1 MIFFIV
7 AVVAI
12 FVFLALIIYYLTDID
27 INTKNEIFTLAEIVL
42 SWLMVVV
49 LYLVITNVYID
60 YIEKA
65 KNIQIFPLIHE
76 LELTAALYYAENGTW
91 PQPFIYEEN
100 KMTSNYSALQLIR
113 DGQILAI
120 RENESKQL
128 SFTPLIRTDQDGT
141 ENDSILWTCAYAKA
155 PLAYSKSVNTS
166 LTTIPISQLPNDCLH

>member
-1 MIFFIV
+1 MIFIV
-7 AVVAI
+7 AVVAV
-12 FVFLALIIYYLTDID
+12 FVFSALIIYYLTNIDID
-27 INTKNEIFTLAEIVL
+27 TKNEIFTLPEIVL
-42 SWLMVVV
+42 SWLMVII

-65 KNIQIFPLIHE
+65 KNIQILPLIHD

-91 PQPFIYEEN
+91 PQPFTYEGD
-100 KMTSNYSALQLIR
+100 KMTLNYTALQLTR

-128 SFTPLIRTDQDGT
+128 SFTPLIRTDEYGT
-141 ENDSILWTCAYAKA
+141 ENDSILWTCGYAKA

-166 LTTIPISQLPNDCLH
+166 LTTIPISQLPNDCVH